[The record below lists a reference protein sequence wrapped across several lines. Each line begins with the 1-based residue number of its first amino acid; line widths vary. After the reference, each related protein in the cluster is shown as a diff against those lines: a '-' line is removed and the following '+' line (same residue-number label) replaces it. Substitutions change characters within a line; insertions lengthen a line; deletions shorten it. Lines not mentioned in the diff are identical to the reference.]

1 MKINDKFKIWADS
14 NKQTKPFAVVM
25 ASLAIIVGIAIFWV
39 AITFI
44 PFYAL
49 MSLLSWC
56 FSWTLDFKFILGAY
70 VLAALIMW
78 MTRK

>member
-1 MKINDKFKIWADS
+1 MKINEKFKIWADS
-14 NKQTKPFAVVM
+14 NKETKPFTVVA

-39 AITFI
+39 AIAFI

-49 MSLLSWC
+49 MSFLAWC

-70 VLAALIMW
+70 ILAALIMSL
-78 MTRK
+78 TRK